1 MNIKNLIL
9 TVSISVLSAL
19 GAIQVYEYFKA
30 DSAATTATIN
40 QRVDAPAKLT
50 NYFPN
55 SNRQA
60 EYVPA
65 LDFTQAARMATPGVV
80 HVTSTGKAPSNPYPN
95 QQFGFPFDQFFGGPQ
110 SNQPSKA
117 SGSGVVISP
126 DGYIVTN
133 NHVVSNAEEI
143 EIVLQDNQRY
153 YAEVVGTD
161 PSTDL
166 ALLKIET
173 GKQLQYIPFGNS
185 DSVEVGSWV
194 LAVGNPFNLASTV
207 TAGIVSAKGRNIN
220 ILQDNAA
227 IESFIQTDAAVN
239 PGNSGGALVALN
251 GDLIGINTAI
261 ASPTGSYAGYS
272 FAVPSNLVQKV
283 VRDLREYGIVQ
294 RGFLG
299 VTIRDVTPDV
309 ADELDLPNV
318 SGVLVNEVLKGSAA
332 DDAGIEQGDV
342 IQKINGE
349 TITST
354 PKLQENVGRHR
365 PGDQIE
371 IEYLRKGRTKSTVV
385 TLKNKDRGT
394 ELLTKQAVQVSQVL
408 GVELEDLSKSEL
420 REMGI
425 DGGVKISK
433 INDGKVRRY
442 TDMREGFVI
451 TNIDREPIKDKAEL
465 MEILEN
471 KQGGV
476 MIEGTYPG
484 RGGTYYYAFG
494 L

>member
-1 MNIKNLIL
+1 MNIKNLFL

-19 GAIQVYEYFKA
+19 GAIQVYEYYRTEP
-30 DSAATTATIN
+30 ATTANIST
-40 QRVDAPAKLT
+40 QTDTPAKLT
-50 NYFPN
+50 NYFPASERKAN
-55 SNRQA
+55 
-60 EYVPA
+60 YVPA
-65 LDFTQAARMATPGVV
+65 LDFTEAARITTPGVV
-80 HVTSTGKAPSNPYPN
+80 HVTSTGKAPANQRQNMPYGN
-95 QQFGFPFDQFFGGPQ
+95 PFDQFFGYPQ
-110 SNQPSKA
+110 NNQPSKA
-117 SGSGVVISP
+117 SGSGVIISP
-126 DGYIVTN
+126 EGYIVTN
-133 NHVVSNAEEI
+133 NHVVNNAEEI
-143 EIVLQDNQRY
+143 AIVLNDNQRY
-153 YAEVVGTD
+153 YATVIGTD

-166 ALLKIET
+166 ALLKIEV
-173 GKQLQYIPFGNS
+173 GHELPYIPFGNS
-185 DSVEVGSWV
+185 DSVEIGSWV

-309 ADELDLPNV
+309 ADEMDLPNV
-318 SGVLVNEVLKGSAA
+318 SGVLVNEVMQGSAA
-332 DDAGIEQGDV
+332 DDAGLEQGDV

-349 TITST
+349 MVSST

-371 IEYLRKGRTKSTVV
+371 VEYLRKGKVRHTVV

-394 ELLTKQAVQVSQVL
+394 ELLTKQAVQVSQIL

-451 TNIDREPIKDKAEL
+451 TNIDRQAVKDKTEL
-465 MEILEN
+465 MDILEK

-484 RGGTYYYAFG
+484 RNGTYYYAFG